1 MAWNRKKVID
11 FCNEQIFPNVKT
23 WTGFHGELTEVVK
36 MVLKFRREN
45 GYPETMTAKVDDGAL
60 YINNK
65 AVGRI
70 APKEQRAYAYNE
82 CAEYWEGR
90 ILARQEMSV

>member
-1 MAWNRKKVID
+1 
-11 FCNEQIFPNVKT
+11 
-23 WTGFHGELTEVVK
+23 
-36 MVLKFRREN
+36 
-45 GYPETMTAKVDDGAL
+45 MTAKVDDGAL

-70 APKEQRAYAYNE
+70 APKEPRAYAYNE

-90 ILARQEMSV
+90 ILARQEMGV